1 MLESAYSSTIEK
13 LNLGEIDAES
23 LDSEFYTTL
32 EQSGDIKSLMLKYQ
46 TELESL
52 KARQDELNK
61 EKDELESSEKDIS
74 YKIETAENEIEKI
87 EEKIEKKATIEVA
100 QKILV
105 KNLKRFFFTSLII
118 SSKSYI
124 E

>member
-87 EEKIEKKATIEVA
+87 EEKIKTKINWFKITHKIYITSFFQYCKKKT
-100 QKILV
+100 
-105 KNLKRFFFTSLII
+105 
-118 SSKSYI
+118 
-124 E
+124 